1 MQLPNVVVVQ
11 YFLILFR
18 AENLTIGIH
27 SLILSILYYLH
38 SSKNRPC
45 FSLEPRN
52 CGDILLKE
60 TNYQRSAVQPD
71 RIYQIYFLLPVT
83 HISLFANIQADRK
96 IPK

>member
-1 MQLPNVVVVQ
+1 M
-11 YFLILFR
+11 
-18 AENLTIGIH
+18 
-27 SLILSILYYLH
+27 YYLH

-60 TNYQRSAVQPD
+60 TNYQSSAVQPD

-83 HISLFANIQADRK
+83 HISLFANIILRSDPNPITSETLPHILDHK
-96 IPK
+96 IANCQKRPKIELLWPV